1 VTELAPPRARISAAG
16 FAPDAA
22 GVTPPANPGRHGGFL
37 TDVVVEL
44 GFADRETVETV
55 EEASRRSAQTIER
68 SLLDSGALDEEQ
80 LALAIAE
87 RNGLDHVDLDRF
99 DVNMEAA
106 EMVSRSTAQR
116 YRAAPIAFAAD
127 GALIVA
133 VEDPYNSLGISDI
146 EAITRSEVRPVIA
159 TAGGIHGL
167 IERLPDEPAV
177 HAPPPAPEAE
187 TEAEAEAGTPMP
199 GEAVEE
205 EEEEEEEETPIPE
218 VAVEEIPIPEAVI
231 EETPIPEV
239 VVEDAPM
246 PEVVVEETPIP
257 EAVEDASISEAV
269 VEEIPIP
276 EAVVE
281 TEERPEPNAAPPRPQ
296 PIFGEGGERRRRT
309 ADLEALR
316 EAVRSADALAAAVGQ
331 QIAELE
337 GAGERAQHLERELV
351 AAREQIDALEQRHS
365 RMVAAAGEAVAA
377 IEKLD
382 ALRSA
387 LEETGP

>member
-1 VTELAPPRARISAAG
+1 MTELAPPRARVSAAG

-44 GFADRETVETV
+44 GFADRETIETV
-55 EEASRRSAQTIER
+55 EEEARRSAQTIER

-80 LALAIAE
+80 LALAVAE
-87 RNGLDHVDLDRF
+87 RNGLDHVDLNRF
-99 DVNMEAA
+99 AVDMEAA
-106 EMVSRSTAQR
+106 AMVSRSTAQR

-133 VEDPYNSLGISDI
+133 VEDPYNSLGITDI

-159 TAGGIHGL
+159 TAGGIRGL

-187 TEAEAEAGTPMP
+187 VAVAVEAGTPMP
-199 GEAVEE
+199 
-205 EEEEEEEETPIPE
+205 EET
-218 VAVEEIPIPEAVI
+218 
-231 EETPIPEV
+231 
-239 VVEDAPM
+239 VVEAPV
-246 PEVVVEETPIP
+246 PEGMVEETPIP
-257 EAVEDASISEAV
+257 EAVVETPIPEAV
-269 VEEIPIP
+269 VEEIPTP
-276 EAVVE
+276 EAMVE
-281 TEERPEPNAAPPRPQ
+281 TEERPEPNAAPPQPQ
-296 PIFGEGGERRRRT
+296 PIFGAGGERRSRA

-316 EAVRSADALAAAVGQ
+316 EAVRRADALAGAIGQ

-337 GAGERAQHLERELV
+337 GAGERAQHLEGELA
-351 AAREQIDALEQRHS
+351 AAREQIAALEERHS
-365 RMVAAAGEAVAA
+365 RMVAAAREAVAA
-377 IEKLD
+377 IEKFD